1 MTLFGKIVNSVLKEA
16 KGEEADIIPYNSI
29 KSDYVKGPMYVFHMT
44 SSKNLHGG
52 ILKTG
57 WERFFND
64 VNSYGPGI
72 YTCVLP
78 SFDPKARVTSS
89 GYGSKPNPKLD
100 ASRTYIY
107 GSKDN
112 SGKGGKNSAVILL
125 CKTLKP
131 YPLRSFLIFDENIA
145 KLVYKNHWHINDQ
158 LRLILGEKDYH
169 QIMASNKEL
178 RTLAAYADSADRFLK
193 NHDKKDS
200 QSVDAYNSL
209 YYRGIG
215 ATIADRACNSLQ
227 VNKKI
232 RGLIFHGPGDG
243 FVAIFRDYNALQPIG
258 VSTDLGHTFKPLA
271 TEEEFEDYK
280 ANNIDIGSA
289 LGLDRF
295 YNAKNNMVRRQ
306 YQNKGEIPFDYLDD
320 TFYGDY
326 AIVGK
331 NINGKMKWNYLYKPL
346 IERESDYYDML
357 VSKNI
362 WFDSVAKND
371 WLNNQTIVSKN
382 GEMYFIRN
390 DNGQFFLLDKNENT
404 IGNLNTLTDND
415 LNTEKQ
421 DINNTSSNNSADY
434 SDDEFDFTF

>member
-1 MTLFGKIVNSVLKEA
+1 MTLFGRIVNRVLKEA
-16 KGEEADIIPYNSI
+16 EEKESNIIPYNSI

-44 SSKNLHGG
+44 SGKNLHGG

-57 WERFFND
+57 WERFFNS

-78 SFDPKARVTSS
+78 SFDARARVTTS
-89 GYGSKPNPKLD
+89 GYGSKPNPNLD
-100 ASRTYIY
+100 ASRTNIY

-112 SGKGGKNSAVILL
+112 SGKTGKNSAVILL

-131 YPLRSFLIFDENIA
+131 NPLKNFLIFDENIA
-145 KLVYKNHWHINDQ
+145 KLIYKDNWHIKDQ
-158 LRLILGEKDYH
+158 LRTIFRGKEYN
-169 QIMASNKEL
+169 QVMASNHEL
-178 RTLAAYADSADRFLK
+178 RTLASYADSADRFLK
-193 NHDKKDS
+193 NHNKHDS
-200 QSVDAYNSL
+200 QAVEAYNAL
-209 YYRGIG
+209 YYRGNG
-215 ATIADRACNSLQ
+215 AIMADRACNSLK

-258 VSTDLGHTFKPLA
+258 VSTDLGHTFKPIA

-295 YNAKNNMVRRQ
+295 FNAKNNMIRRQ
-306 YQNKGEIPFDYLDD
+306 YQGDNEIPFDYLDD
-320 TFYGDY
+320 TFYGNY

-331 NINGKMKWNYLYKPL
+331 NINGEMKWNYLYKPL
-346 IERESDYYDML
+346 IGKERDYYDML
-357 VSKNI
+357 ISKNI

-390 DNGQFFLLDKNENT
+390 DNGQFLLLDKDENV

-415 LNTEKQ
+415 LNTKTKNI
-421 DINNTSSNNSADY
+421 DNNSQNGDTNY
-434 SDDEFDFTF
+434 SDDEFDFSF